1 MESLRGDPNL
11 VEGLLSGRSSGNA
24 LLANSV
30 DDNVRRDVPPTAVL
44 GDFGWG
50 ARRAMPE
57 LEKEAARSKT
67 PHAATNVR
75 SAQRLLSGIIV
86 SSSRSIF
93 MRNCYPITRLR
104 RKSSCRG
111 GSVEVEMPM

>member
-1 MESLRGDPNL
+1 MDSLRGDPNL

-30 DDNVRRDVPPTAVL
+30 DDNVRRDVPRTAFV
-44 GDFGWG
+44 GVFGGG

-75 SAQRLLSGIIV
+75 SAKRLLPGIIV
-86 SSSRSIF
+86 SSSQTIF
-93 MRNCYPITRLR
+93 FMGNCYY
-104 RKSSCRG
+104 
-111 GSVEVEMPM
+111 

>member
-11 VEGLLSGRSSGNA
+11 VEGLLSSRSSGNA

-30 DDNVRRDVPPTAVL
+30 DDNVRRDVPRTAFV
-44 GDFGWG
+44 GVFGGG

-75 SAQRLLSGIIV
+75 SMKRLLGIIV
-86 SSSRSIF
+86 EAQF
-93 MRNCYPITRLR
+93 L
-104 RKSSCRG
+104 
-111 GSVEVEMPM
+111 